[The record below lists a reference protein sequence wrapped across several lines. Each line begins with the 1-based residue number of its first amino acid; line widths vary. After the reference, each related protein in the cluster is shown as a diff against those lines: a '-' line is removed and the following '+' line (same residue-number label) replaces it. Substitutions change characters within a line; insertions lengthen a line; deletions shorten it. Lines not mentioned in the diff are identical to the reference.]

1 MESRGGDLRLWGSKK
16 DMEDLIGNLCD
27 NAVKYNRPG
36 GSVRVLLTALP
47 EEVQIAVEDTGVGI
61 PATHLSRVFE
71 RFYRV
76 EKDRNKK
83 VGGTGLGL
91 AIVKHICALYGGRVD
106 IQSAEGKGT
115 AVTAVLRRER

>member
-1 MESRGGDLRLWGSKK
+1 M
-16 DMEDLIGNLCD
+16 
-27 NAVKYNRPG
+27 
-36 GSVRVLLTALP
+36 LLTALP

-61 PATHLSRVFE
+61 PTAQLSRVFE

-115 AVTAVLRRER
+115 TVTAVLRRER